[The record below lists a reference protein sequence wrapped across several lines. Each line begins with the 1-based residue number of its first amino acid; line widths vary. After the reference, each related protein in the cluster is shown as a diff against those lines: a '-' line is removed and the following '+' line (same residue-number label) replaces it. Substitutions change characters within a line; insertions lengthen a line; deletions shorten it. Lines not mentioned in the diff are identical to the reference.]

1 MLWAVIWQWW
11 KKINI
16 NFLHEHLGENILS
29 HSFVKHRVTLYPVT
43 TDATARVWCERAASE
58 TTDFKFEVQ
67 LNLKGAELDLIWINK
82 TITRPILSRFW
93 TRTTQPFTLL
103 GTPILETTS
112 WIVFKTSFGSCFVNR
127 DTFETAFIFLG
138 SKFHMLKSAKGG
150 KSPES
155 LFFFLFGVRRS
166 RTWSIPFS
174 NEPKIPRPFLDGVS
188 GSAPILIWSRLQS

>member
-16 NFLHEHLGENILS
+16 NILHKHLGENILS

-43 TDATARVWCERAASE
+43 TDATAGVWCERAASE

-67 LNLKGAELDLIWINK
+67 LNLKGVKLDMLWINK

-112 WIVFKTSFGSCFVNR
+112 WIVFKTSFGSCFVNL

-138 SKFHMLKSAKGG
+138 SKFNIKKALEKKSYL
-150 KSPES
+150 SPCSFSCLES
-155 LFFFLFGVRRS
+155 EEAGPGRYLFPTSQRYPV
-166 RTWSIPFS
+166 PF
-174 NEPKIPRPFLDGVS
+174 
-188 GSAPILIWSRLQS
+188 